1 MCIRD
6 RVGNTP
12 QQIAKHNATLWA
24 SMKPNSKTAVQ
35 VGVRHI
41 AGMQIDRENSDT
53 LPSVTLVDLAGSYQI
68 NPTFDVGLTVSNLF
82 DKTYVGS
89 CYDRNNCWMGA
100 ERQASVS
107 LTAKF

>member
-1 MCIRD
+1 
-6 RVGNTP
+6 
-12 QQIAKHNATLWA
+12 
-24 SMKPNSKTAVQ
+24 MKPNAKTAVQ